1 MRNKHRFYR
10 YLALGDSYTIGEGV
24 EERKNF
30 PHQVVYSLAGTL
42 DFFPPRIVAM
52 TGWTTA
58 ELTEGIASEELSG
71 QKYDWV
77 TLLIGVNNQYRGQD
91 LGVYASEFEQLLDQA
106 VTFAGGKTQRVI
118 VLSIPDWGVTPFA
131 ADAGKD
137 PLRIAAEID
146 QFNQVNQQISL
157 KRKVRYLDIT
167 TTYRELGG
175 LPGYCVEDRLHP
187 SQEIYQGWAEKIRE
201 IILSELD
208 TPESAVPAP
217 YFIQENQNTTDV
229 FYAQKV
235 ASLNP
240 RGLITCA
247 FDTPVYQVAETMAQ
261 EKTSCLFITD
271 PSGVVNGYVTD
282 ITLRDK
288 VIAKK
293 VDVES
298 PVSEIMEKD
307 LVAIDREAY
316 IYEAL
321 LLMFQTHTRYILL
334 TKGGEYVGF
343 ISRNKLLSEQS
354 QSSLV
359 FIQSVKQANS
369 LEELKSKWQQVPG
382 IVQKLLERGV
392 KAEIVNQIIT
402 AVSDTIVL
410 RVIDKAIHEM
420 GPPPSK
426 FVFITLGS
434 EGRKEQ
440 TLKTDQDNAIIYE
453 DKANEQREL
462 VRAYFL
468 KFAAQVSD
476 ALNTIGFSY
485 CKGDFMAKNPKWTHS
500 LSHWKR
506 NYDEW
511 MTISTQETVMK
522 YATFFDKR
530 AVYGDVEILE
540 ELHAYMD
547 VQLQAPLDRFFL
559 NMANNSFQYEPPLTF
574 FKGIKT
580 FNVGEKKV
588 FDIKRAMT
596 PIVDLTRVFA
606 LKYRIFETNTGA
618 RLKALMEQGH
628 FTMEEYQE
636 IRHAYYYLMGLRLE
650 SQARQIV
657 TEKVPPENFIYL
669 DKITKV
675 EKVALV
681 EVFKV
686 IKDFQLK
693 VKIHFTNSL
702 F

>member
-1 MRNKHRFYR
+1 MKNKHRFYR

-24 EERKNF
+24 ALRRNF
-30 PHQVVYSLAGTL
+30 PHQVIYTLADKV
-42 DFFPPRIVAM
+42 DFLPPRIVAK

-58 ELTEGIASEELSG
+58 ELLEGIASEEITD
-71 QKYDWV
+71 QQYDWV
-77 TLLIGVNNQYRGQD
+77 TLLIGVNNQYRGQSQES
-91 LGVYASEFEQLLDQA
+91 YAQEFEQLLDQA
-106 VTFAGGKTQRVI
+106 VVFAGGKAERVI

-131 ADAGKD
+131 AESGKD
-137 PLRIAAEID
+137 PLEIAAQID
-146 QFNQVNQQISL
+146 QFNRINKQISL
-157 KRKVRYLDIT
+157 ARQVHYVEITEAYRK
-167 TTYRELGG
+167 LGG
-175 LPGYCVEDRLHP
+175 LPGYYVEDRLHP
-187 SQEIYQGWAEKIRE
+187 SEEIYQHWAEKICA
-201 IILSELD
+201 IILSALD
-208 TPESAVPAP
+208 TSEAASPAP
-217 YFIQENQNTTDV
+217 FFIQDNQHTTDV

-240 RGLITCA
+240 RGMITCPA
-247 FDTPVYQVAETMAQ
+247 DTAIYQVAEKMAQ
-261 EKTSCLFITD
+261 EKTSCLFVTD
-271 PSGVVNGYVTD
+271 ATGRVIGYVTD
-282 ITLRDK
+282 ITLRDR
-288 VIAKK
+288 VIAKRLA
-293 VDVES
+293 VEG
-298 PVSEIMEKD
+298 PVSSIMEQD
-307 LVAIDREAY
+307 LVSIDRDAF

-334 TKGGEYVGF
+334 TQGGQYVGF

-359 FIQSVKQANS
+359 FIQSVKQATS
-369 LEELKSKWQQVPG
+369 LDELKSKWEQVPG

-392 KAEIVNQIIT
+392 KSEIVNQIIT
-402 AVSDTIVL
+402 AVSDTILV
-410 RVIDKAIHEM
+410 RVIDQVIYRM

-476 ALNTIGFSY
+476 ALDTIGFSY

-511 MTISTQETVMK
+511 MTVSTQETVMK

-618 RLKALMEQGH
+618 RLKALTEQGH
-628 FTMEEYQE
+628 FSPEEYQE

-657 TEKVPPENFIYL
+657 TEKVPPENFIFL